1 MTDPHMKRALPLT
14 SIGFRALAEQR
25 LHRAP
30 PAFMSRARILDGPSD
45 FELNPDALTEHF
57 TQTQPKPAAVLVPV
71 VTRAHALTVLFTQRT
86 DHLPAHAGQISFP
99 GGKID
104 TGETPLAAAVREA
117 GEEVGLQSCH
127 IEPIGYLDIYRT
139 GTGFSIVPVVA
150 FVEPDFSLALNRHEV
165 ADAFEVPLSFL
176 LEGANFRKD
185 IRTIAGRERS
195 FYAIPYGERYIWG
208 ATAGIL
214 MNMLRRFHLP

>member
-1 MTDPHMKRALPLT
+1 MTENDTTPEHTLT
-14 SIGFRALAEQR
+14 RVGFRALALQR
-25 LHRAP
+25 LHRRP
-30 PAFMSRARILDGPSD
+30 PEPSPHATILDGPSD
-45 FELNPDALTEHF
+45 FELNPDAMSKAFAATR
-57 TQTQPKPAAVLVPV
+57 PKPAAVLVPV
-71 VTRAHALTVLFTQRT
+71 VMRSSALTVLFTQRT

-104 TGETPLAAAVREA
+104 RGETPLAAALREA
-117 GEEVGLQSCH
+117 HEEVGLNPSH
-127 IEPIGYLDIYRT
+127 IDPIGYLDRYRT

-150 FVEPDFSLALNRHEV
+150 LVEPGFSLTLNRHEV

-176 LEGANFRKD
+176 LQLSNFQKD
-185 IRTIAGRERS
+185 VRTIAGRERS

-214 MNMLRRFHLP
+214 MNMLRRMKLP